1 MQGTAQRSQ
10 ETSPGGD
17 ETITRTARVQID
29 PQHLFLTS
37 YHHHLFWRW
46 SSHVLSD
53 YFQASLPSRAS
64 ACVSSS
70 PASVSSCPSAG
81 QATEEGSK
89 TFLPP
94 GPISCSSCCCP
105 LP

>member
-1 MQGTAQRSQ
+1 MNIPKAMS
-10 ETSPGGD
+10 TS
-17 ETITRTARVQID
+17 EKIISSYSC
-29 PQHLFLTS
+29 LFLSYPQNKRFKYTS

-46 SSHVLSD
+46 SSHVLTD
-53 YFQASLPSRAS
+53 YFQASSPSCAS
-64 ACVSSS
+64 ACVGSS

-94 GPISCSSCCCP
+94 GPVPCP
-105 LP
+105 S